1 MVPPSFEFVM
11 PLLVLPK
18 TLEYLGALAAV
29 ARVRLPVGDGGGW
42 GRVAIGGRRHNG
54 RDSAR
59 VVGRRRPTT
68 VGCHHT
74 RTGLS

>member
-1 MVPPSFEFVM
+1 M
-11 PLLVLPK
+11 PLLVLPE
-18 TLEYLGALAAV
+18 TLEYLRALASV

-54 RDSAR
+54 GDSAM

-74 RTGLS
+74 RTRLL